1 MPRVKGERREQI
13 LQVLAAMLEK
23 EPGGRITTAALAAQV
38 GVSEA
43 ALYRH
48 FPSKAR
54 MFEGLIG
61 YIEETLFS
69 RISRIIAEAEGAAQS
84 CEQILWLVLG
94 FAEKNPGIS
103 RVLNGDALA
112 GETARLRTRASQ
124 IFERLE
130 TQLRQVLR
138 EAEVKEGLRTQV
150 TVSNTAALLLA
161 YVEGRISQFIR
172 SDFRQA
178 PTQGW
183 DEQWL
188 LLRGGLF
195 RDTP

>member
-1 MPRVKGERREQI
+1 
-13 LQVLAAMLEK
+13 
-23 EPGGRITTAALAAQV
+23 
-38 GVSEA
+38 
-43 ALYRH
+43 
-48 FPSKAR
+48 
-54 MFEGLIG
+54 G

-69 RISRIIAEAEGAAQS
+69 RISRIVAEADGAVQS

-195 RDTP
+195 RASA